1 MKTLIL
7 LTIILC
13 VPLFRAEIAYG
24 GETFNQRNVTP
35 TYLDTNETDLEDL
48 WNNINSDDDSELY
61 NVSYDLVNQQTKDLY
76 YETKCILRKLYI
88 RKSDGLLA
96 KFYGKTMN

>member
-13 VPLFRAEIAYG
+13 VPSLRAEIAYG
-24 GETFNQRNVTP
+24 GENFNQIDITPTP

-48 WNNINSDDDSELY
+48 WNNINSDDDIDTELY
-61 NVSYDLVNQQTKDLY
+61 NVSYDLVNQ
-76 YETKCILRKLYI
+76 
-88 RKSDGLLA
+88 
-96 KFYGKTMN
+96 